1 MKTRVVLTEHCR
13 INSTLNKSMDM
24 KNKKNALV
32 FDWIIY
38 VKVVELKS
46 FSLAARELNLSVA
59 TVSKTISKLED
70 TFSTRL
76 ISRNAHRF
84 EITGAGE
91 MAYESALEM
100 CETYHNLLGGMNDKN
115 DIKGE
120 LRLSAPGNMCNSVIS
135 DWIIEYTEQH
145 PEAKIHLLSR
155 EAGSF
160 TSDSPEFDDLVI
172 KSGYLD
178 SPDLIHKSLNPVEFG
193 LYASRGYL
201 DMSPSLAEPEDLNQH
216 HLLRLNHTLMRS
228 PLKFSTAGI
237 EKKCCISGSR
247 EFYTN
252 NIFSLLHMAKKNK
265 GICIAVPC
273 WEVRNSP
280 ACATLARVLADWA
293 LAPIPAYLV
302 WRYRKQYSFL
312 FRDFSSFLEKKWN
325 EFFPLGDKEQ

>member
-1 MKTRVVLTEHCR
+1 
-13 INSTLNKSMDM
+13 MDM

-46 FSLAARELNLSVA
+46 FSIAARELNLSVA
-59 TVSKTISKLED
+59 TISKTVSKLED
-70 TFSTRL
+70 IFSTRL

-84 EITGAGE
+84 EITSAGE
-91 MAYESALEM
+91 LAYESALEM
-100 CETYHNLLGGMNDKN
+100 CETYHNLIDEMNDKN
-115 DIKGE
+115 DIRGE

-178 SPDLIHKSLNPVEFG
+178 SPDLIHKSLNSVEFG
-193 LYASRGYL
+193 LYASRSYL
-201 DMSPSLAEPEDLNQH
+201 DMHPPLSQPEDLNKH

-228 PLKFSTAGI
+228 PLKFCRAKEVKDCFING
-237 EKKCCISGSR
+237 EN
-247 EFYTN
+247 EFYSN

-265 GICIAVPC
+265 GICVAVPC
-273 WEVRNSP
+273 WEVQNSHSGM
-280 ACATLARVLADWA
+280 TLSRVLPEWA
-293 LAPIPAYLV
+293 LTPIPAYMV
-302 WRYRKQYSFL
+302 WRYRKQYSLL
-312 FRDFSSFLEKKWN
+312 FRDFSSFMEKKWN
-325 EFFPLGDKEQ
+325 NFFPLKDAK